1 MSIDSIEKILNVV
14 CDAYSQGYENN
25 WIVGFSGNAER
36 KDEYISWTSLSL
48 ANSFL
53 NYIEKRKDSG
63 FTVIEKQKLFEAE
76 TVSWDSDVG
85 RATGYTKR
93 TTFDIKLKINF

>member
-1 MSIDSIEKILNVV
+1 MSIDSTEKTLSIT

-25 WIVGFSGNAER
+25 WIVGFSGDVER

-63 FTVIEKQKLFEAE
+63 FTLIDKQKLFEAE
-76 TVSWDSDVG
+76 TVSWDSDIW
-85 RATGYTKR
+85 RTTGYTKR